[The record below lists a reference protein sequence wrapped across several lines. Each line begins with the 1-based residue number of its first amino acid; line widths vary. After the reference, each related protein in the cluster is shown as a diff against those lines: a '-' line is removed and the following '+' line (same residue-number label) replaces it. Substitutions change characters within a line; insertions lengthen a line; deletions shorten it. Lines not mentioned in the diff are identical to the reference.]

1 MPFIG
6 DKLCTLARQVAT
18 GSVHKRQNRYTNS
31 PFLTEKLTER
41 EDRYLAARPN
51 NRVFAGMRG
60 RLAFVYLCA
69 DEIFLHGPRLAGQG
83 RFDGEAKRSVKPVR
97 SDKQRTL

>member
-1 MPFIG
+1 MHFIG

-18 GSVHKRQNRYTNS
+18 GSVHKRQNRHTNS

-69 DEIFLHGPRLAGQG
+69 DEIFLHGPRLAG
-83 RFDGEAKRSVKPVR
+83 
-97 SDKQRTL
+97 